1 MFSSLTEISGTE
13 LNILTNKPIQKKSR
27 AEVFCKKG
35 VPKNFVKLTG
45 KNLCRSLFFSQALG
59 LQRYLKRD
67 FVTGVFLSILRNFYK
82 HLFSD
87 GCFFQFESHWI
98 HRRCYANE
106 FLK

>member
-1 MFSSLTEISGTE
+1 MFSSLTKISGTE
-13 LNILTNKPIQKKSR
+13 LNFLTIKPIQKKSR

-35 VPKNFVKLTG
+35 APKNFVRPTG
-45 KNLCRSLFFSQALG
+45 KNICRSLFFMQALD

-82 HLFSD
+82 HLFSG

-98 HRRCYANE
+98 HRRCYANK